1 MNTEPGRPL
10 TPMEVI
16 NGALGFF
23 FLVVIQPAVVGF
35 VFLVGTPASL
45 FGEPTFALSGP
56 REQCALATALLA
68 FLAMF
73 TLRFGI
79 RTRLMIYGLMGAAYA
94 LALCGLIGVFR
105 PGLAF
110 AFAGLGLGIIVLSVV
125 NLQWFRF
132 LFGPRT
138 SAR

>member
-1 MNTEPGRPL
+1 
-10 TPMEVI
+10 MEVI

-23 FLVVIQPAVVGF
+23 FLVVIQPAAVGF
-35 VFLVGTPASL
+35 VFLVGAPASL
-45 FGEPTFALSGP
+45 FGEPTFEMSGP
-56 REQCALATALLA
+56 REQCALVTALLV
-68 FLAMF
+68 FLSMF

-94 LALCGLIGVFR
+94 LTLCGLIGLFR

-110 AFAGLGLGIIVLSVV
+110 AFAGLGLGIILLSVV

-132 LFGPRT
+132 LFGPRKST
-138 SAR
+138 R